1 MSFTANTIIG
11 VIIVSYEVHTSRSV
25 GFMVSTWTYA
35 SIFASER
42 SSVRHIL
49 EHTGSAG
56 IRWEMSLAG
65 CQGSEQLGS
74 ELWQTV
80 RAEREGKDFNLA
92 GQGSV
97 IIIMAKS

>member
-11 VIIVSYEVHTSRSV
+11 VIIVSYEVYISRSV

-35 SIFASER
+35 SIFALER
-42 SSVRHIL
+42 SVRHIL
-49 EHTGSAG
+49 AHTGSAG

-97 IIIMAKS
+97 IMIMAKL